1 MIQLTNSPVE
11 INNNVKLDNVAIAN
25 ALQLEG
31 RTTSLYFWPILYCA
45 CAQTNINRLPIEI
58 LTSPLDSATPI
69 S

>member
-1 MIQLTNSPVE
+1 MPITALFCCRVANLEQLE
-11 INNNVKLDNVAIAN
+11 KVAVAN

-31 RTTSLYFWPILYCA
+31 RTTSRQSFQAVFGQFCPAIYRRPV
-45 CAQTNINRLPIEI
+45 RI